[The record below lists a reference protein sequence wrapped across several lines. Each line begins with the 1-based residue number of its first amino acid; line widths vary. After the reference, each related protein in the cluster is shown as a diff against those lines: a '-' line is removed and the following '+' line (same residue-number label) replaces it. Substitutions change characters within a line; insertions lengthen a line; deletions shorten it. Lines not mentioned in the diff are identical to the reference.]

1 MIPFLIA
8 LAATAASP
16 QTPADVFSGLAG
28 SCFKSPMPQGAS
40 DTHCFTAATGGR
52 LVMDVHAVRD
62 SAGKVVYQG
71 VTVYTPSSD
80 GKVALAYSNSE
91 GDVMPGTVT
100 RTGDTLSYV
109 VTIQG
114 QAVPLSWTIKGDGY
128 DVIGGPSG
136 QHFSR
141 VGTASTPGL

>member
-8 LAATAASP
+8 LAAAAASP

-52 LVMDVHAVRD
+52 LVMDVHAVKD
-62 SAGKVVYQG
+62 ASGKVVYQG
-71 VTVYTPSSD
+71 VTVYTPSAD

-100 RTGDTLSYV
+100 RAGDTLSYV

-128 DVIGGPSG
+128 DVAGGPSG
-136 QHFSR
+136 KHFTR
-141 VGTASTPGL
+141 IGVAGEGGL